1 MKLTLGDVRFQ
12 QRVKIPAIYEGLETV
27 EKRLPKAMMNNSN
40 KTEVSDFQKN
50 MAAAIAAERRALLE
64 HGLYGELRTLE
75 HLAVFMEHHV
85 FAVWDFMSL
94 LKALQVRLTCAS
106 VPWLPKGDGRVRRLV
121 NEIVLAEE
129 SDHLPAGG
137 AGSHFELY
145 LQAMREAGADTTQ
158 MEDFIRHLESGQTV
172 AAALEQAEVSAV
184 VGTFVRHTF
193 EVIERGR
200 PHEIAAAFTYGRED
214 LIPAMFTQL
223 VHGLEKQFP
232 GKLATLR
239 YYLDRHIALDGDEHG
254 IMGREMV
261 DLLCERDPR
270 REQETTK
277 AAVDALKSRIELWDG
292 IASALG
298 TLVPI
303 PQVGNPVTL
312 SSSPHGGRQRRD
324 GISHT
329 AALEFI

>member
-1 MKLTLGDVRFQ
+1 MKSPLGDAGFQ
-12 QRVKIPAIYEGLETV
+12 RRAEIPAIYEGLETV
-27 EKRLPKAMMNNSN
+27 EKRLPEAMMNNSN
-40 KTEVSDFQKN
+40 KTEESDFQKS
-50 MAAAIAAERRALLE
+50 MTAAIDAERRALLE

-106 VPWLPKGDGRVRRLV
+106 APWLPKGDGRVRRLV

-158 MEDFIRHLESGQTV
+158 MEDFIRHLESGQSVT
-172 AAALEQAEVSAV
+172 AALNQAAV
-184 VGTFVRHTF
+184 PAAVGRFVRHTF
-193 EVIERGR
+193 EVIQRGR
-200 PHEIAAAFTYGRED
+200 SHEIAAAFTYGRED

-223 VHGLEKQFP
+223 VHGLENQFP

-239 YYLDRHIALDGDEHG
+239 YYLDRHIVLDGDEHG
-254 IMGREMV
+254 AMGREMV
-261 DLLCERDPR
+261 DLLCDRDLR
-270 REQETTK
+270 REQEATK
-277 AAVDALKSRIELWDG
+277 SAVDALKSRIDLWDG
-292 IASALG
+292 IASALVAPAPS
-298 TLVPI
+298 TQTVNL
-303 PQVGNPVTL
+303 
-312 SSSPHGGRQRRD
+312 
-324 GISHT
+324 
-329 AALEFI
+329 